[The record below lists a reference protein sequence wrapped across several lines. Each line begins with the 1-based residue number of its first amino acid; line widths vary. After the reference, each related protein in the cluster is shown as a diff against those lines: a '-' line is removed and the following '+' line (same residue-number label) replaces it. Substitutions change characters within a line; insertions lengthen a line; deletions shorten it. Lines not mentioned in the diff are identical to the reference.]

1 MSNQEQSPEFVECPP
16 SDHDEVTLAPRLVK
30 LTPRS
35 NISIRRTLP
44 HRDIRTIGAWCFL
57 DHYGPT
63 NQANAMSV
71 AAHPHTG
78 LQTASWL
85 FSGEIE
91 HRDSLGSI
99 QVINPGELNLMT
111 SGMGIAHSE
120 LSLDEEKD
128 LHGVQLWIVLPDA
141 DRNMAPMFAHH
152 GDLPIFDFGSARIQ
166 LMIGELLDHK
176 SKAKVYSDLVGAEIG
191 FSQPGTVQLPL
202 DHNFEYGIL
211 IDSGEV
217 RLNGMTVPP
226 GSLHYLPKGRETL
239 EIATSTP
246 SRMILLGGE
255 PFKEEIVMW
264 WNFIGRT
271 HDEIVRMREEWQSQ
285 SSKFPAFEDRLG
297 ERIPAPAMPNVRLA
311 PRTNRQVNR

>member
-1 MSNQEQSPEFVECPP
+1 MSNQEHSPEIVECPP
-16 SDHDEVTLAPRLVK
+16 SDHDEITLAPRLVK

-63 NQANAMSV
+63 SQANAMSV

-78 LQTASWL
+78 LQTVSWL

-91 HRDSLGSI
+91 HRDSLGSV

-111 SGMGIAHSE
+111 SGIGIAHSE
-120 LSLDEEKD
+120 LSLNEEID
-128 LHGVQLWIVLPDA
+128 LHGVQLWIVLPDS
-141 DRNMAPMFAHH
+141 DREMSPIFAHH
-152 GDLPIFDFGSARIQ
+152 NDLPVFEFGPAIVR

-176 SKAKVYSDLVGAEIG
+176 SSAKVYSKLVGAEIG
-191 FSQPGTVQLPL
+191 FRDKGTVQLPL
-202 DHNFEYGIL
+202 NQKFEYGIL

-217 RLNGMTVPP
+217 MLNGVIVPP
-226 GSLHYLPKGRETL
+226 GSLHYLPKGRSAL
-239 EIATSTP
+239 EVTSIGA
-246 SRMILLGGE
+246 SRMMFLGGE

-271 HDEIVRMREEWQSQ
+271 HDEIVTMREEWQNQ
-285 SSKFPAFEDRLG
+285 SSKFPAFADRLG
-297 ERIPAPAMPNVRLA
+297 GRIPAPAMPNVRLA
-311 PRTNRQVNR
+311 PRTNRQINR